1 MRITDHLKNTKN
13 MVTNMNKNGNTI
25 DRTETTNKEI
35 IVMKDLTEIINKK
48 IITTTDLTETMIKD
62 KILIGPIKNTKIDHS
77 MTDQLKITSK
87 DKILILIKMKENLR
101 ESSTKKKISFIR
113 KIIEINIQMKTI
125 HQESNSMSLNVGL
138 PERIIEILRSK
149 NDMVQSKE
157 KTTKILL

>member
-48 IITTTDLTETMIKD
+48 IITMIDLTETMIKD
-62 KILIGPIKNTKIDHS
+62 KTLIGPIKNTKIDNS

-87 DKILILIKMKENLR
+87 DKNLILIKMKENLR

-149 NDMVQSKE
+149 NDMVQNKE

>member
-1 MRITDHLKNTKN
+1 

-62 KILIGPIKNTKIDHS
+62 KTLIGPIKNTKIDNS

-149 NDMVQSKE
+149 NDMVQNKE

>member
-1 MRITDHLKNTKN
+1 
-13 MVTNMNKNGNTI
+13 MNKNGNTI

-48 IITTTDLTETMIKD
+48 IITMIDLTETMIKD
-62 KILIGPIKNTKIDHS
+62 KTLIGPIKNTKIDNS

>member
-1 MRITDHLKNTKN
+1 
-13 MVTNMNKNGNTI
+13 MNKNGNTI

-62 KILIGPIKNTKIDHS
+62 KTLIGPIKNTKIDNS

-101 ESSTKKKISFIR
+101 ESNIKKKISFIR

-149 NDMVQSKE
+149 NDMVQNKE
-157 KTTKILL
+157 KTTKILLWKNGNLKKITN

>member
-1 MRITDHLKNTKN
+1 

-48 IITTTDLTETMIKD
+48 IITMIDLTETMIKD
-62 KILIGPIKNTKIDHS
+62 KTLIGPIKNTKIDNS

-87 DKILILIKMKENLR
+87 DKNLILIKMKENLR

-149 NDMVQSKE
+149 NDMVQNKE

>member
-1 MRITDHLKNTKN
+1 MRITDLKNTKN

-62 KILIGPIKNTKIDHS
+62 KTLIGPIKNTKIDNS

-149 NDMVQSKE
+149 NDMVQNKE